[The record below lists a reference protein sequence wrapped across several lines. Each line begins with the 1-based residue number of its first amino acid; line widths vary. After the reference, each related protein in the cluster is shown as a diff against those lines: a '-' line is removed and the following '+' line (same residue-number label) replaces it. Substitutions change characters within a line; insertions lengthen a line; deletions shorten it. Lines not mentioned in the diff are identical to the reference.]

1 MSYEVDQNY
10 DVLLC
15 KTQHHL
21 EVYQNLLVE
30 AVGVMEEAAKTTTD
44 GDTFKKLTV
53 GFNKL
58 REGVQSLQ

>member
-1 MSYEVDQNY
+1 MSYDVDKDY

-30 AVGVMEEAAKTTTD
+30 AVGVMEDAAKTTTD
-44 GDTFKKLTV
+44 GDTFKKLTI
-53 GFNKL
+53 GFNNL
-58 REGVQSLQ
+58 QEGVKSLQ